1 MPGAPSSVL
10 VTTSKAPVTTSV
22 ALVTSVMDKM
32 SRVHRN
38 LRHSW
43 TCSSR
48 DGFVLGCWRYW
59 LGRRIK
65 MMSILL
71 KIFFWHLA
79 KGWLATKTNT
89 LRKFSA
95 SFHVLSTAFFLP
107 VPSCEEGDPWFYPPS
122 RSTRSIHLQDA
133 SNKCIAS
140 SNKCLTSSNKKL
152 VVTRSY

>member
-107 VPSCEEGDPWFYPPS
+107 VPSCEEGDPWFYPVVPPDLFIS
-122 RSTRSIHLQDA
+122 RTLVTSA
-133 SNKCIAS
+133 S
-140 SNKCLTSSNKKL
+140 LLVTSALL
-152 VVTRSY
+152 VVTRS